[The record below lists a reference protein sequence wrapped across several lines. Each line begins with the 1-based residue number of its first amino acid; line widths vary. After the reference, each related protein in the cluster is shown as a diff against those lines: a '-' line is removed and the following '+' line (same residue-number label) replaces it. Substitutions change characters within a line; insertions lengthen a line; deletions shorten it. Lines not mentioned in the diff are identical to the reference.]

1 MCVLYDF
8 TYINS
13 KKKATEMGIRSVHA
27 WGSGLVAE
35 GHEETLGPLCV
46 LWFPGVPMAT
56 STKSYTSNILPY
68 LCQLIYLKKLLNSG
82 REFAFFLKGP
92 ESKFPYFF
100 CSKIQLS
107 HMSSELKMTIGI

>member
-1 MCVLYDF
+1 MYVLYDF

-27 WGSGLVAE
+27 WGSGMVAE

-82 REFAFFLKGP
+82 REFAFF
-92 ESKFPYFF
+92 F
-100 CSKIQLS
+100 
-107 HMSSELKMTIGI
+107 